1 MQESKPER
9 QPPRRAVRTAVGA
22 GSRFPVVLVEA
33 SGVLGVLV
41 AESQRSDSVFD
52 DVLYFRSVL
61 GTPFA
66 QTYQTVELSNQDGFY
81 VARVSGEREIFYEP
95 SKIPY
100 AIEVFTKSEFDD
112 FVDDVVAY
120 RTESAEAAITKLF
133 GSSEGF
139 SLSEQGQLVPPLDYA
154 GGLDRFLLTSSFVE
168 PRSPTEDANG

>member
-61 GTPFA
+61 GTSFA

-100 AIEVFTKSEFDD
+100 A
-112 FVDDVVAY
+112 
-120 RTESAEAAITKLF
+120 L
-133 GSSEGF
+133 
-139 SLSEQGQLVPPLDYA
+139 SLIHI
-154 GGLDRFLLTSSFVE
+154 
-168 PRSPTEDANG
+168 